1 MPEASREI
9 AELLLAAGLGGGA
22 TGFWGWIQKR
32 TSNKAEDKTGEAA
45 ILAAAT
51 RLQEV
56 MNEAA
61 KNTVADL
68 RTQLEEFRAEA
79 ATLRERVEQLEGE
92 NRAMRQHRESLEALL
107 RRQGIDIPAATA
119 PGSLLVVQDG
129 LATVLA
135 PDRRKP

>member
-1 MPEASREI
+1 MPDASREI
-9 AELLLAAGLGGGA
+9 AELLLAAGLGSGA

-32 TSNKAEDKTGEAA
+32 TSNRAENKTGEAA

-68 RTQLEEFRAEA
+68 RNQLDEVRQEAER
-79 ATLRERVEQLEGE
+79 LRERVDQLEGE
-92 NRAMRQHRESLEALL
+92 NRAMRQREESLEQLL
-107 RRQGIDIPAATA
+107 RRQGIDIPGATA
-119 PGSLLVVQDG
+119 PGALLVVQDG
-129 LATVLA
+129 VATVM
-135 PDRRKP
+135 KPERMRP